1 MIKRHFLRICLILL
15 LPLVLHGS
23 DKEKK
28 AYELIYQD
36 VQTLKQ
42 QVLELDKKI
51 SKNQEDIHTIKQKME
66 EILSLIGQ
74 IQAQQVSFQE
84 DQKKIPA
91 QYQILL
97 EKLDS
102 ITLQLSRFSED
113 LIEIRKSTLPLLHQE
128 EQTDESDKKPE
139 AAQESLQ
146 EKKPEGEEKAEAKP
160 EEEQKSPLPPNLS
173 AQEIYNMAY
182 ADYLKGNFQL
192 AIDGFKI
199 YLDNFLE
206 SPFAD
211 NALYW
216 IGECH
221 FSQKEYEQA
230 IDRFNELILNFPLG
244 DKIPAAYLKKGI
256 SLMELERKEEALI
269 VFKLLISKYPLEDET
284 KIAQEKIKE
293 LTTRN
298 ERHQQP

>member
-1 MIKRHFLRICLILL
+1 MIKRRSLRICLILL
-15 LPLVLHGS
+15 VPLLLHGS

-36 VQTLKQ
+36 VQALKQ

-51 SKNQEDIHTIKQKME
+51 SKNQENIQTIKQQME
-66 EILSLIGQ
+66 ELLSLIEQ
-74 IQAQQVSFQE
+74 IQAQQVSLQE

-97 EKLDS
+97 EKLDG
-102 ITLQLSRFSED
+102 ITLQLSRFSDD
-113 LIEIRKSTLPLLHQE
+113 LMEIRKSSISLIQQA
-128 EQTDESDKKPE
+128 EQTDESEKKPE
-139 AAQESLQ
+139 AAQESLP
-146 EKKPEGEEKAEAKP
+146 EKKFEGKEMAEGKP
-160 EEEQKSPLPPNLS
+160 EEELKSPLPPNLS

-199 YLDNFLE
+199 YLDNFSQ

-256 SLMELERKEEALI
+256 SLTELERKEEALT
-269 VFKLLISKYPLEDET
+269 VFKLLVSKYPLDDET

-293 LTTRN
+293 LISKN
-298 ERHQQP
+298 ERLQQP

>member
-1 MIKRHFLRICLILL
+1 MIKGHSLRIFLILL
-15 LPLVLHGS
+15 VPFFLFGA
-23 DKEKK
+23 DKSKK

-42 QVLELDKKI
+42 QVLELDNKI
-51 SKNQEDIHTIKQKME
+51 EKNQEDIKVIKQLMD
-66 EILSLIGQ
+66 EILALIRN
-74 IQAQQVSFQE
+74 IQSQQVSFQE

-97 EKLDS
+97 EKLDAMNV
-102 ITLQLSRFSED
+102 QLSRFSED
-113 LIEIRKSTLPLLHQE
+113 LMEIKTTSTPFIQPE
-128 EQTDESDKKPE
+128 EQTQEPDAEQRDTLPPPAE
-139 AAQESLQ
+139 ENAAV
-146 EKKPEGEEKAEAKP
+146 KEGEEIP
-160 EEEQKSPLPPNLS
+160 EEQKSPLPPNLS
-173 AQEIYNMAY
+173 PQEIYNMAY

-192 AIDGFKI
+192 AIEGFKI
-199 YLDNFLE
+199 YLDNFSQ

-221 FSQKEYEQA
+221 FSQKEYDEA
-230 IDRFNELILNFPLG
+230 INRFNELILSYPLG

-256 SLMELERKEEALI
+256 SLAELGKNEEALS
-269 VFKLLISKYPLEDET
+269 VFKLLVSKYPLEEET

-293 LTTRN
+293 LVPKD
-298 ERHQQP
+298 ERYQQP

>member
-1 MIKRHFLRICLILL
+1 MIKRHSLRICLIL

-42 QVLELDKKI
+42 QVLELNKKI
-51 SKNQEDIHTIKQKME
+51 SKNQEDIHIIKQKME

-74 IQAQQVSFQE
+74 IQAQQVSLQE

-113 LIEIRKSTLPLLHQE
+113 LIEIRKSTPPLLQQE

-139 AAQESLQ
+139 AAQESLPQ
-146 EKKPEGEEKAEAKP
+146 KKPEGEEKAEAEP

-221 FSQKEYEQA
+221 FSQKEYELA

-256 SLMELERKEEALI
+256 SLMELERKEEALA

-293 LTTRN
+293 LTSRN